1 MASFYAIDVNCYSRI
16 HFNPSKFKNSIRAFT
31 LQNVNLEVPCIHR
44 LRRIE
49 YLSDSLAD
57 YLRMVVL
64 LTQMAQPDMAQTLR
78 CISFQCSGAFIV
90 AEMSPTASYP

>member
-16 HFNPSKFKNSIRAFT
+16 HFNPSKFKNSIGAFA
-31 LQNVNLEVPCIHR
+31 LQNVNLEVPRIHR

-64 LTQMAQPDMAQTLR
+64 LTQMTQPDMAQR
-78 CISFQCSGAFIV
+78 FV
-90 AEMSPTASYP
+90 